1 MITLVSVLLA
11 LSSQGAVPG
20 ASKGSTGSDITVSTG
35 QDSRAASNSSILER
49 CGDLEL
55 RITSE
60 AAGGTGR
67 DMPVTKLSLNRT
79 ALTIQ
84 STALSEVLQRGDGLR
99 KFVAFCGEAREEIRV
114 RIYSVRKPSDRIIY
128 SVGSFTVKAGGGT
141 TFHGEE
147 EVSPEDFWLG

>member
-1 MITLVSVLLA
+1 MITLISVLLA
-11 LSSQGAVPG
+11 LSSQNAVPG
-20 ASKGSTGSDITVSTG
+20 APNGNSGSDITVSTG
-35 QDSRAASNSSILER
+35 RDARAASSSSILER

-60 AAGGTGR
+60 APGGTGR
-67 DMPVTKLSLNRT
+67 EIPVTKLSLNRT
-79 ALTIQ
+79 ALPIQ

-99 KFVAFCGEAREEIRV
+99 KFVAFCREAREEIRV
-114 RIYSVRKPSDRIIY
+114 RVYSVRKLGDRIIY

-147 EVSPEDFWLG
+147 EVSPKDFWFG

>member
-1 MITLVSVLLA
+1 MIILISVLLA
-11 LSSQGAVPG
+11 LSSQNAAPG
-20 ASKGSTGSDITVSTG
+20 APNGSSGSDITVSTG
-35 QDSRAASNSSILER
+35 RDARAASSSSILER

-55 RITSE
+55 QITSE

-67 DMPVTKLSLNRT
+67 QIPATKLSLNRT
-79 ALTIQ
+79 PLPIE

-99 KFVAFCGEAREEIRV
+99 KFVAFCREAREEIRV
-114 RIYSVRKPSDRIIY
+114 RVYSVRKLGDRIIY

-147 EVSPEDFWLG
+147 EVSPEDFWFG